1 MRVMRV
7 FVQIDANAG
16 KTPAIILPQ
25 SLARRMAIA
34 TNVPL
39 RVSFGSRQAAAA
51 VIIGSGSASLI
62 RLNPPLA
69 QALCLPGPRLARILY
84 FRDEHRLDL
93 GPILGV
99 LVSRAHANEPARPFG
114 HFTPFFLELIASG
127 ARHGMLVYAF
137 TAEDVAADR
146 STICG
151 WIYRHNAFH
160 RARLPLP
167 HAVYNRL
174 SSRLSEG
181 TTASQQLLLQLR
193 NAGVAIFNERFLDK
207 WTVHRQLATVPELA
221 ASLPDTRLY
230 QGPATVKEL
239 LDRYG
244 LVYLKPTNGSL
255 GHGIYRIRK
264 EKRRFV
270 VWYTTLSGTI
280 RRVFS
285 RWTQAAQFLAL
296 RLGKRPYLVQ
306 QGLLLLTYQKAP
318 VDFRVLVQKGRTG
331 AWGITSVVARTGPA
345 GGIVTNLARGGAS
358 LPAAQALAQALP
370 RSAPRPSLSALR
382 QKALL
387 VAKCIEQTIPGHFAE
402 LGIDLAV
409 DRQGKIWVI
418 EANAKPS
425 KIEERAEELRLPAT
439 LPRPRPSALHL
450 ADYAWYVYRQQVT
463 RSEQAWPPGAR

>member
-1 MRVMRV
+1 MLVMRV
-7 FVQIDANAG
+7 FIQIDADTG
-16 KTPAIILPQ
+16 KPPTIIFPQ
-25 SLARRMAIA
+25 SLAKRMALS
-34 TNVPL
+34 TSLPL

-51 VIIGSGSASLI
+51 VAIGGSSTALI
-62 RLNPPLA
+62 RLNQPLA
-69 QALCLPGPRLARILY
+69 QTLCLPGPRLAHIVY

-99 LVSRAHANEPARPFG
+99 LVSRAYENEPARPFG

-137 TAEDVAADR
+137 TAEDVATNP

-160 RARLPLP
+160 RVHLPLP

-181 TTASQQLLLQLR
+181 TAASQKLLLQLR
-193 NAGVAIFNERFLDK
+193 NGGVAIFNERFLDK
-207 WTVHRQLATVPELA
+207 WTVHRKLAAVPELA
-221 ASLPDTRLY
+221 PHLPDTRFY

-244 LVYLKPTNGSL
+244 LVYLKPSNGSL
-255 GHGIYRIRK
+255 GRGIYRISK
-264 EKRRFV
+264 ERRRFV
-270 VWYTTLSGTI
+270 VSYTTLSGTI

-285 RWTQAAQFLAL
+285 RWAQAAQFLVP

-306 QGLLLLTYQKAP
+306 QGLLFLTYQQAP

-331 AWGITSVVARTGPA
+331 AWGVTSIVARTGPA

-358 LPAAQALAQALP
+358 LPAAQALTQALP
-370 RSAPRPSLSALR
+370 LSAPRPSLTALR

-387 VAKCIEQTIPGHFAE
+387 VAKSIEQTIPGHFAE

-409 DRQGKIWVI
+409 DVHGKIWVI

-425 KIEERAEELRLPAT
+425 KTEERPDEPGSPAA
-439 LPRPRPSALHL
+439 LPRPRPSALRL
-450 ADYAWYVYRQQVT
+450 ADYAWYVYRQQIT
-463 RSEQAWPPGAR
+463 RSEPTWPPGLR